1 MSIYNKLDRVLDERG
16 LSEED
21 ALDILKYLTKTSY
34 SDLSQCSETEIRA
47 ILDYLIGKQ
56 KQNCS

>member
-47 ILDYLIGKQ
+47 ILDFLNGKR